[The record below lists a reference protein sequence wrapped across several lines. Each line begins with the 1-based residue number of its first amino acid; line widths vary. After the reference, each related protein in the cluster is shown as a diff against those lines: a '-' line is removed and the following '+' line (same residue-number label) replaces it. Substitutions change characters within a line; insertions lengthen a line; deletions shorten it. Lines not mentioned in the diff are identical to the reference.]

1 MSKSGLKTKGGSR
14 LNRHFKPKPRAFI
27 IFTDLDGTFTPIGLE
42 GLKDFAD
49 VVKEITEREKVQV
62 INIRSRLIAV
72 VVVAA
77 VADILVHAINFF

>member
-1 MSKSGLKTKGGSR
+1 MSKPGLKTKGGNR

-62 INIRSRLIAV
+62 INFCSRLCCSCCCCCC
-72 VVVAA
+72 
-77 VADILVHAINFF
+77 